1 MEIKKVTL
9 VHFSPSGT
17 TRKTARILS
26 ESFGLPVEEA
36 NLLRD
41 PSASRSFDPDE
52 LVIFCLPVYAGRLP
66 ESCPKL
72 LRHFV
77 GAGAPALAVTVYG
90 NRDYD
95 DALRELADLLREQ
108 GFALAGAAAVVAQ
121 HSIFPEVAAGRLT
134 QPMPPSSGNL
144 PLLPPKNCGWPPPRT
159 NWGSSPFRA
168 TSPTANRPLFRY
180 TPAPPRPASSAA
192 PVHRSAPPGPSPWKT
207 GGSPSGNCAS
217 PAPPASRPARWMPA
231 ALADRSMPLEANSLP
246 TNALHPVSQNFSC
259 DIAFFI

>member
-77 GAGAPALAVTVYG
+77 GAGTPALAVTVYG

-121 HSIFPEVAAGRLT
+121 HSIFPEVAAGRPDAADAAKLREFAASAAEKLRLASA
-134 QPMPPSSGNL
+134 PDELGILSVPGNF
-144 PLLPPKNCGWPPPRT
+144 PYCKPASVPVHPRT
-159 NWGSSPFRA
+159 SKACIQCGTCASICPTGAIPLENGRITKRELCISCTACIQACPVDARSFGGPVYAIGSK
-168 TSPTANRPLFRY
+168 LF
-180 TPAPPRPASSAA
+180 AHKCAA
-192 PVHRSAPPGPSPWKT
+192 PRQP
-207 GGSPSGNCAS
+207 
-217 PAPPASRPARWMPA
+217 
-231 ALADRSMPLEANSLP
+231 E
-246 TNALHPVSQNFSC
+246 
-259 DIAFFI
+259 FFL